1 MAIPHSLQWEI
12 DRIPRNRK
20 IAHGPGLKQYA
31 VDGVEPEAVVFPN
44 TIEELSHLLSAAD
57 RDGKAVVPW
66 GGGTAMAL
74 GNMTRAC
81 GLVINTS
88 RLNRVLEYEPSDLT
102 VVVEAGI
109 TLGDLQEELAE
120 RGQFLPLDP
129 PLPEKA
135 TIGGILS
142 TNSSG
147 PIRAHFGAIRDRLIG
162 IKVVNA
168 NGDVTKGGG
177 KVVKNVSGYDMNKVY
192 TGALGTL
199 GIIVE
204 AAFKLVP
211 VFKETRSFLIGCDTP
226 SEAGELAKGLRQ
238 LGVTPVALQ
247 LVGGRAFAVREGYA
261 VALQI
266 GGVREAVERQARMV
280 TDLCKSNGWPATDEG
295 EKFWQILRK
304 GVSGYTV
311 DGGVGGENYWRL
323 IRDVGRHSNSPATMI
338 IKATCLP
345 SDAASLVESLQNI
358 GGEGVSVSCNM
369 VNGVVYSY
377 WLEKET
383 SVDELEARVTK
394 IRTAASELNG
404 HCVVEVCPRELKE
417 RIDVWG
423 LAGPQL
429 GLMKRIKEQF
439 DPNGTLNPGRF
450 VKGI

>member
-20 IAHGPGLKQYA
+20 ITHGSGLKQYS
-31 VDGVEPEAVVFPN
+31 VDGIEPGAAVFPN
-44 TIEELSHLLSAAD
+44 TIEEVSNLLSAAD

-66 GGGTAMAL
+66 GGGTSMAL
-74 GNMTRAC
+74 GNLPRAC
-81 GLVINTS
+81 DLVIGTS

-109 TLGDLQEELAE
+109 TLSALQEELGV
-120 RGQFLPLDP
+120 RGQSLPLDP
-129 PLPEKA
+129 PIPDEA

-142 TNSSG
+142 ANSSG
-147 PIRAHFGAIRDRLIG
+147 PIRAYFGAIRDRLIG
-162 IKVVNA
+162 IKVVNP
-168 NGDVTKGGG
+168 NGEVTKGGG

-204 AAFKLVP
+204 AAFKLAP
-211 VFKETRSFLIGCDTP
+211 LFKDTRSYLIGFDTP
-226 SEAGELAKGLRQ
+226 SEAGGLAKGLRE

-247 LVGGRAFAVREGYA
+247 LVGGGGFGIREGYA

-266 GGVREAVERQARMV
+266 GGVREAVERQGGMV
-280 TDLCKSNGWPATDEG
+280 TDLCDSNGWPATDEG

-304 GVSGYTV
+304 GESGYTI
-311 DGGVGGENYWRL
+311 DGGSRGEDYWRL
-323 IRDVGRHSNSPATMI
+323 IRDTGRHSNSPATMI

-345 SDAASLVESLQNI
+345 SDAVTLVERLQRI
-358 GGEGVSVSCNM
+358 GGEGMSVSGNM
-369 VNGVVYSY
+369 VNGVVYGY
-377 WLEKET
+377 WPAGE
-383 SVDELEARVTK
+383 SSIDELEAQVTE
-394 IRTAASELNG
+394 IRGVAAEMNG
-404 HCVVEVCPRELKE
+404 HCVVEACPRELKE

-423 LAGPQL
+423 LDGTQL
-429 GLMKRIKEQF
+429 ELMKRIKEQF

>member
-1 MAIPHSLQWEI
+1 MATPHSLQWEI

-20 IAHGPGLKQYA
+20 ITHGPGLKQYA
-31 VDGVEPEAVVFPN
+31 VDGIEPGAAVFPN
-44 TIEELSHLLSAAD
+44 TIEEVSHLLSAAD

-66 GGGTAMAL
+66 GGGTVMPL
-74 GNMTRAC
+74 GNLPRAC
-81 GLVINTS
+81 DLVIGTS

-109 TLGDLQEELAE
+109 TLGALQEELGE
-120 RGQFLPLDP
+120 KGQFLPLDP

-142 TNSSG
+142 ANSSG

-204 AAFKLVP
+204 AAFKLAP
-211 VFKETRSFLIGCDTP
+211 LFKETRTFLIGARTAP
-226 SEAGELAKGLRQ
+226 EVEALAKGLREA
-238 LGVTPVALQ
+238 GVTPVALQ
-247 LVGGRAFAVREGYA
+247 LIGGMGFGVLNGYC

-266 GGVREAVERQARMV
+266 GGVREAVERQGRMV
-280 TDLCKSNGWPATDEG
+280 VSLCESHGWKATDDG
-295 EKFWQILRK
+295 DKFGYILRDSE
-304 GVSGYTV
+304 SGYTI
-311 DGGVGGENYWRL
+311 DGGERGELLWRML
-323 IRDVGRHSNSPATMI
+323 RDAGRGPNSPATMI

-345 SDAASLVESLQNI
+345 SASVGLVERIRCI
-358 GGEGVSVSCNM
+358 GGEDLRISCNM
-369 VNGVVYSY
+369 VNGVVYGY
-377 WLEKET
+377 WLDEGAST
-383 SVDELEARVTK
+383 DELEAHVSQVRK
-394 IRTAASELNG
+394 AAAELNG

-423 LAGPQL
+423 LEGPQVD
-429 GLMKRIKEQF
+429 LMKRIKEQF

>member
-20 IAHGPGLKQYA
+20 ITHGPGLKQYS
-31 VDGVEPEAVVFPN
+31 VDGIEPEAAVFPN
-44 TIEELSHLLSAAD
+44 TIEEVSHLLSAAD

-74 GNMTRAC
+74 GNVPRAC
-81 GLVINTS
+81 ALVINTS

-142 TNSSG
+142 ANSSG
-147 PIRAHFGAIRDRLIG
+147 PIRAHFGAIRDRLIR
-162 IKVVNA
+162 IKVVNP
-168 NGDVTKGGG
+168 NGEVTKGGG

-192 TGALGTL
+192 TGARGTL

-204 AAFKLVP
+204 AAFKLAP
-211 VFKETRSFLIGCDTP
+211 LFKDTRSLLIGCDTA
-226 SEAGELAKGLRQ
+226 SEAGELAKGLREP
-238 LGVTPVALQ
+238 GVTPVALQ
-247 LVGGRAFAVREGYA
+247 LVGGGFGVREGYA
-261 VALQI
+261 VALQL
-266 GGVREAVERQARMV
+266 GGVREAVARQARMV
-280 TDLCKSNGWPATDEG
+280 LDLCNTNRWPATDDG

-311 DGGVGGENYWRL
+311 DGGARGENYWRL
-323 IRDVGRHSNSPATMI
+323 IRDMGRASGSPATMI

-345 SDAASLVESLQNI
+345 SDAINLVERIQHI
-358 GGEGVSVSCNM
+358 GGEGLSISCNM
-369 VNGVVYSY
+369 VNGVIYGY
-377 WLEKET
+377 WLESEVSIDEMET
-383 SVDELEARVTK
+383 RVTE
-394 IRTAASELNG
+394 IRNAAAELNG

-423 LAGPQL
+423 LEGPQL
-429 GLMKRIKEQF
+429 ELMKRIKEQF
-439 DPNGTLNPGRF
+439 DPKGTLNPGRF

>member
-20 IAHGPGLKQYA
+20 ITHGPGLKQYA
-31 VDGVEPEAVVFPN
+31 VDGIEPNAAVFPN
-44 TIEELSHLLSAAD
+44 TIDEVSHLLSAAD

-74 GNMTRAC
+74 GNLPRAC
-81 GLVINTS
+81 DLVIGTS

-109 TLGDLQEELAE
+109 TLGALQEELGE
-120 RGQFLPLDP
+120 KGQFLPLDP
-129 PLPEKA
+129 PLPERA

-142 TNSSG
+142 ANSSG

-204 AAFKLVP
+204 AAFKLAP
-211 VFKETRSFLIGCDTP
+211 LFRETRSLLVGCDTTA
-226 SEAGELAKGLRQ
+226 EAGDLAKDLRSA
-238 LGVTPVALQ
+238 GVYPVALQ
-247 LVGGRAFAVREGYA
+247 LVGGGGFAVRTGYA
-261 VALQI
+261 VALKI
-266 GGVREAVERQARMV
+266 GGVREAVERQTRVVM
-280 TDLCKSNGWPATDEG
+280 DLCSAKGLPATDEG

-304 GVSGYTV
+304 GESGYTI
-311 DGGVGGENYWRL
+311 DGGHRGETFWRL
-323 IRDVGRHSNSPATMI
+323 VCDAGRGSNSPATMI
-338 IKATCLP
+338 VKATCLP
-345 SDAASLVESLQNI
+345 SDAASLTERVREALE
-358 GGEGVSVSCNM
+358 GGSSVSCNM
-369 VNGVVYSY
+369 VNGVVYGY
-377 WLEKET
+377 LWEDTLDA
-383 SVDELEARVTK
+383 DEMEARVSK
-394 IRTAASELNG
+394 IRRAAAELNG
-404 HCVVEVCPRELKE
+404 HCVVEACPRELKE

-423 LAGPQL
+423 LDGPQL
-429 GLMKRIKEQF
+429 DLMKRIKEQF

>member
-20 IAHGPGLKQYA
+20 ITHGPGLKQYA
-31 VDGVEPEAVVFPN
+31 VDGIEPEAVAFPN
-44 TIEELSHLLSAAD
+44 TVEEVSHLLSAAD
-57 RDGKAVVPW
+57 RDGKAVVPR

-74 GNMTRAC
+74 GNKAGAC
-81 GLVINTS
+81 YLVINTS

-109 TLGDLQEELAE
+109 TLGDLQEELGE
-120 RGQFLPLDP
+120 NGQFLPLDP

-142 TNSSG
+142 ANSSG

-204 AAFKLVP
+204 AAFKLAP
-211 VFKETRSFLIGCDTP
+211 LFKETRSLLIGFDTP
-226 SEAGELAKGLRQ
+226 SGAGELAKSIRE
-238 LGVTPVALQ
+238 LGVNPVALQ
-247 LVGGRAFAVREGYA
+247 FVGGGEFAVREGYA
-261 VALQI
+261 VALQL
-266 GGVREAVERQARMV
+266 GGVREAVDRQARMV
-280 TDLCKSNGWPATDEG
+280 TDLCKSNGWPATDDG

-311 DGGVGGENYWRL
+311 DGGVGGENYWQL
-323 IRDVGRHSNSPATMI
+323 IRDAGRHSNSPATMI

-345 SDAASLVESLQNI
+345 SDAVTLIERIQRI
-358 GGEGVSVSCNM
+358 GGEGLSVSCNM
-369 VNGVVYSY
+369 VNGVVYGY
-377 WLEKET
+377 WLDKET
-383 SVDELEARVTK
+383 SVDELEGRVST
-394 IRTAASELNG
+394 IRGAVAEMNG
-404 HCVVEVCPRELKE
+404 HCVVEACPRELKE

-423 LAGPQL
+423 LEGPQL
-429 GLMKRIKEQF
+429 DLMKHIKEQF

>member
-20 IAHGPGLKQYA
+20 ITHGPGLKQYS
-31 VDGVEPEAVVFPN
+31 VDGIEPGAAVFPN
-44 TIEELSHLLSAAD
+44 TIEEVSHLLSAAD

-74 GNMTRAC
+74 GNKARAC
-81 GLVINTS
+81 DLVINTS

-142 TNSSG
+142 ANSNG

-204 AAFKLVP
+204 ASFKLAP
-211 VFKETRSFLIGCDTP
+211 LFKESRSFLIGCDTP
-226 SEAGELAKGLRQ
+226 SEAASVAKGLRE

-247 LVGGRAFAVREGYA
+247 LVGGGWFAVREGYA
-261 VALQI
+261 VALQL
-266 GGVREAVERQARMV
+266 GGVREAVERQSRMV
-280 TDLCKSNGWPATDEG
+280 IDLCKSNGWPATDDG

-311 DGGVGGENYWRL
+311 DGGARGENYWRL
-323 IRDVGRHSNSPATMI
+323 IRDTGRHSNSPATMI

-345 SDAASLVESLQNI
+345 SDAVSFVERLQHI
-358 GGEGVSVSCNM
+358 GGEDFSVSCNM
-369 VNGVVYSY
+369 VKGIVYGYWSY
-377 WLEKET
+377 GEISINALEDQLT
-383 SVDELEARVTK
+383 A
-394 IRTAASELNG
+394 IRKATGEMNG
-404 HCVVEVCPRELKE
+404 HCVVEACPRELKE

-423 LAGPQL
+423 LEGPQL
-429 GLMKRIKEQF
+429 DLMKRIKEQF